1 MDDMVELRI
10 LERIIEEQQK
20 GLLGEH
26 HIGDRDTSVTLGKL
40 INTSEPQF
48 PHLQS
53 GEEENLFHLWHKY
66 SDTCEEQCVSYL

>member
-40 INTSEPQF
+40 INPSEPQF

-66 SDTCEEQCVSYL
+66 SDTCEEQCV